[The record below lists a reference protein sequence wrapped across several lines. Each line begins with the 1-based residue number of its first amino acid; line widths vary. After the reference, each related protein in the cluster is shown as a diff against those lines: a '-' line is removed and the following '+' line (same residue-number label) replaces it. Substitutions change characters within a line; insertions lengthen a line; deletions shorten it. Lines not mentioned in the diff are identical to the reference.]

1 MALQKEDGLQ
11 LTRRYTYLRGSRE
24 AINSPHGFADR
35 YNIQRKLT
43 SIKKCLLLADNR
55 LPLIMCNAANIRL
68 LSIMP
73 NDSVAFFVG
82 ISESNRHLGQ
92 PYRM

>member
-43 SIKKCLLLADNR
+43 SIKK
-55 LPLIMCNAANIRL
+55 
-68 LSIMP
+68 MP
-73 NDSVAFFVG
+73 VVSRQSPASYYV
-82 ISESNRHLGQ
+82 
-92 PYRM
+92 

>member
-43 SIKKCLLLADNR
+43 SIK
-55 LPLIMCNAANIRL
+55 NACC
-68 LSIMP
+68 
-73 NDSVAFFVG
+73 
-82 ISESNRHLGQ
+82 
-92 PYRM
+92 